1 MHEMYVDGIRPI
13 GTSTDHPN
21 AISRDS
27 GACDPAMG
35 PSRVLDR
42 DLLLALLAPPI
53 LSDSRI
59 GNDCAHSGSRH
70 RVFRIITPSQTLSLH
85 SQIIIAINFLNYI

>member
-13 GTSTDHPN
+13 GTSTDRPN
-21 AISRDS
+21 VISRDS

-42 DLLLALLAPPI
+42 DLLLPLLAPPI
-53 LSDSRI
+53 LSASRI
-59 GNDCAHSGSRH
+59 GNDCAHSGSH
-70 RVFRIITPSQTLSLH
+70 ITTPSQTLSIH
-85 SQIIIAINFLNYI
+85 SQIIIAINFLNYV